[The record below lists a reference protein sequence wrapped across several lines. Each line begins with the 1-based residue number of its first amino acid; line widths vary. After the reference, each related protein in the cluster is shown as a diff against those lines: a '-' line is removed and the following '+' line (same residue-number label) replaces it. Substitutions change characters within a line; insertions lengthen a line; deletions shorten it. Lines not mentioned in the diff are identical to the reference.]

1 MKKLKYRAWAI
12 IDECYLD
19 MESGYFYLAP
29 DGTFYEITKLRNGET
44 DYNEVSADVQFYT
57 GLKDKKGKEIYEKD
71 IIKFMGNLFVVSYNE
86 NEAHYALQTMR
97 CGELKND
104 SILTSFIASVG
115 EVVGNVYQN
124 GDLLK

>member
-1 MKKLKYRAWAI
+1 MKKLKYRAWAT

-19 MESGYFYLAP
+19 TESGYFYLAP

-57 GLKDKKGKEIYEKD
+57 GLKDKNNKEIFEGD
-71 IIKFMGNLFVVSYNE
+71 IVEFQGVLFVVSYNE

-124 GDLLK
+124 KGLLE